1 MNALAGIL
9 PNRPESY
16 VIYKGDEVEDETIT
30 FRTVA
35 NDLRKVV
42 ENILM
47 QDLPALQTVWPTEA
61 DLQNSPTG
69 PANSPGNQFGPTFT
83 EAEPA
88 DAGPQNSHKISMNK
102 QRKKGIKKSR
112 KEDAEFRPKRTASHM
127 LQGNS
132 EDVRETSCVCRA
144 CEGFHSTRRY
154 FYLFPDSRLRS
165 WKANKRRQTIVDKN
179 LKENSTLAEE
189 VKQWEKKR
197 MVIKI
202 NLNDS

>member
-69 PANSPGNQFGPTFT
+69 PANSPGNQFGLTFLTRTYTIVPQDLKIVLEISLDRPLLKLNMLMQDLPALQTVWICT
-83 EAEPA
+83 E
-88 DAGPQNSHKISMNK
+88 
-102 QRKKGIKKSR
+102 R
-112 KEDAEFRPKRTASHM
+112 ED
-127 LQGNS
+127 
-132 EDVRETSCVCRA
+132 
-144 CEGFHSTRRY
+144 GFHSTQRCL
-154 FYLFPDSRLRS
+154 YLFRDSTPRS
-165 WKANKRRQTIVDKN
+165 WKPGKQIQRIVDIRHAARFD
-179 LKENSTLAEE
+179 TDR
-189 VKQWEKKR
+189 R
-197 MVIKI
+197 MGEGEGWW
-202 NLNDS
+202 